1 MNTGLPIP
9 LKTTQIQGGNIQ
21 SFQGV
26 KMTETAFTRE
36 LQVSLRS
43 IPSVL
48 VQKHSDRFTAGIADL
63 EIVYNGQV
71 TWIEV
76 KDLSKLKSLKD
87 FDLVGSGKNQV
98 TKLQEKFLTDRIKA
112 GIRAFGIFKIE
123 NKLAAMIPGNR
134 FSDLG
139 MFNGWLNTDKIN
151 GIWQL
156 ERFIK

>member
-1 MNTGLPIP
+1 
-9 LKTTQIQGGNIQ
+9 
-21 SFQGV
+21 
-26 KMTETAFTRE
+26 MTETAFTRE
-36 LQVSLRS
+36 LQASLRTIS
-43 IPSVL
+43 KDIV

-87 FDLVGSGKNQV
+87 FDLVGSGKNQI
-98 TKLQEKFLTDRIKA
+98 TKLQEKFLVDRIKA
-112 GIRAFGIFKIE
+112 GIRGFGIFKV
-123 NKLAAMIPGNR
+123 NSKSAMMIHGDMLSKVFD
-134 FSDLG
+134 FSIYV
-139 MFNGWLNTDKIN
+139 NIDKIN

>member
-1 MNTGLPIP
+1 MYNLPEVNGTANSCIKNIP
-9 LKTTQIQGGNIQ
+9 K
-21 SFQGV
+21 GV

-43 IPSVL
+43 IPGVL

-63 EIVYNGQV
+63 EVVYNGQV

-76 KDLSKLKSLKD
+76 KDLTSIKSFKN
-87 FDLVGSGKNQV
+87 FVLVGSKEHQV
-98 TKLQEKFLTDRIKA
+98 TKLQGKFLIDRINA
-112 GIRAFGIFKIE
+112 GIRGFVICKI
-123 NKLAAMIPGNR
+123 NSKLAAMIHGKKLLS
-134 FSDLG
+134 FSVVID
-139 MFNGWLNTDKIN
+139 FTSWINVDKIN